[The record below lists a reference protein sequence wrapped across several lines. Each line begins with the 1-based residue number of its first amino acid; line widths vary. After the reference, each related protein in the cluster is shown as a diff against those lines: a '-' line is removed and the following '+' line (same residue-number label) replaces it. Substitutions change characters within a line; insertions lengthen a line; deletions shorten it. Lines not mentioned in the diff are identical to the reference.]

1 MLLHPVNILLAGIRE
16 SLIHTELGMGMEIS
30 DDLQAVK
37 TRQYRFYLLMSPV
50 MRYYAFQLSA
60 GCLETEGMFYY
71 EPVFQL
77 VSQQKAEAFTLVNF
91 CRA

>member
-1 MLLHPVNILLAGIRE
+1 MRLHPVNILLTGIRK
-16 SLIHTELGMGMEIS
+16 SLMHTKLSMGMEIA

-37 TRQYRFYLLMSPV
+37 PRKYRLDLLMSSV

-60 GCLETEGMFYY
+60 GGLETEGMFYD
-71 EPVFQL
+71 EPVFEL

>member
-1 MLLHPVNILLAGIRE
+1 MFLHPVDIFLTGIRKP
-16 SLIHTELGMGMEIS
+16 LIHTKLSMGMEIA

-37 TRQYRFYLLMSPV
+37 PRQYRFDLLMSSV

-60 GCLETEGMFYY
+60 GGLETESMFYD

-77 VSQQKAEAFTLVNF
+77 VSQQKAEAFTFVNF

>member
-1 MLLHPVNILLAGIRE
+1 
-16 SLIHTELGMGMEIS
+16 MEIA

-37 TRQYRFYLLMSPV
+37 TRKYRLDLLMSPV

-60 GCLETEGMFYY
+60 GGLEAESMFND

-77 VSQQKAEAFTLVNF
+77 VSQQKAEAFTFINF
-91 CRA
+91 RRTQ

>member
-1 MLLHPVNILLAGIRE
+1 MRLHAVNVLLAGIRKPFMLTKL
-16 SLIHTELGMGMEIS
+16 SMGMEIA
-30 DDLQAVK
+30 DDLQPVK
-37 TRQYRFYLLMSPV
+37 PRKYRLNLLMSSV

-60 GCLETEGMFYY
+60 GGLETEGMFYD

-77 VSQQKAEAFTLVNF
+77 VSQQKAEAFTFVNF